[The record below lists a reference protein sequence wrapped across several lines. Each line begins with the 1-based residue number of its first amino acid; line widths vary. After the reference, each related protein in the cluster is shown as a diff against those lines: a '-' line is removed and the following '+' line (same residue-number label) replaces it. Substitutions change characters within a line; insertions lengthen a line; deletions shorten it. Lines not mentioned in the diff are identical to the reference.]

1 MSFHELSIRA
11 ANLLG
16 GDGDLLNCTSPISN
30 ALPIEEDHRTTS
42 TPNSNDT
49 DVLISQAKSS
59 IDGASS
65 NDSAATADTATLI
78 NMSHQLLAA
87 HFNGN
92 DDTKSTSNNN
102 KNGMKGS

>member
-16 GDGDLLNCTSPISN
+16 GDGDLLNCTSPTN
-30 ALPIEEDHRTTS
+30 ELNIEGRTTS

-59 IDGASS
+59 IDEASS
-65 NDSAATADTATLI
+65 NDSAATADTAALI